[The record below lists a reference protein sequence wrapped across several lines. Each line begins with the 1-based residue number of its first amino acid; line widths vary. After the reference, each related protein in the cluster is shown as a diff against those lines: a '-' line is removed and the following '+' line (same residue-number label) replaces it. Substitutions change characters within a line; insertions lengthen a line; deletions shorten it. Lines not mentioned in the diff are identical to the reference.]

1 MRCAL
6 VPRLVDRYARLVTAP
21 TINLRLS
28 GPEGSWITRALTDAG
43 MSVLDDGDGESA
55 SADVLIIDR
64 NHSELEELC
73 SEHSGVQIIVG
84 WDPLSPSD
92 MERLE
97 PREFFERPVPIARML
112 RTIRE
117 ALGLEASAAIP
128 TLSAPAEEEADVPEA
143 RERTIQLSDN
153 EDILSAIVRVDPEPN
168 SHIGAEPS
176 HSSTGALDAP
186 EGAGPRPGL
195 EGLQLSPHLNEL
207 LRAADR
213 RLFPGES
220 PLDLRFPVGEED
232 AHQLVP
238 DELLAEVALP
248 LDVQNA
254 ADPLEAFTF
263 VGTPDLLDTAAGRRA
278 PKDSTPHTISGSI
291 RPSISLVPSSGG
303 DLTSP
308 SVATDLTKEGM
319 LPVGGALRM
328 FWQLRQ
334 TRGTELRLEVAGG
347 AVVTFSIKRGR
358 VIDMRGPA
366 HSRVAEELRDVG
378 LLGAMTHNEQ
388 EAREAIDAAVKSG
401 RLSAFERDA
410 RLRRTRE
417 LLVGELCRAHESRF
431 VLTEDKLSAPKRIF
445 ARPLIVVA
453 TERMRAELGAGDALR
468 WLGIK
473 PTSTLWLAPSFGEM
487 ADAVQL
493 APELVS
499 AFEASAGKPVVE
511 LLSSIAAT
519 EGAAGALFSLASA
532 EALRFEAGE
541 KAAANAD
548 SLRTRIGRAHA
559 LALEGDYFDIL
570 GISRNA
576 SSRQV
581 KEAHQLLIKALTHLD
596 LGALGLEDLEGPRD
610 EAVEA
615 IEDAFEVLRHERLRK
630 LYIAGLAS

>member
-1 MRCAL
+1 MS
-6 VPRLVDRYARLVTAP
+6 TT
-21 TINLRLS
+21 TIDLRLS
-28 GPEGSWITRALTDAG
+28 GPEGSWITRALSDAG
-43 MSVLDDGDGESA
+43 MEVIESEEGEA
-55 SADVLIIDR
+55 PDADVLIIDR
-64 NHSELEELC
+64 NHAELEKITTGY
-73 SEHSGVQIIVG
+73 SGVLIIVG
-84 WDPLSPSD
+84 WDPLTPTD
-92 MERLE
+92 LERLE
-97 PREFFERPVPIARML
+97 PHSFYERPVPIARLL

-117 ALGLEASAAIP
+117 ALGLESPAVVP
-128 TLSAPAEEEADVPEA
+128 TLTAPAPKDDETPNAPEA
-143 RERTIQLSDN
+143 RELTVQLSDS
-153 EDILSAIVRVDPEPN
+153 EDILSAIVRVDPEP
-168 SHIGAEPS
+168 SPPPMRTGEAS

-186 EGAGPRPGL
+186 EGAGPRFES

-213 RLFPGES
+213 RLFPGQS

-278 PKDSTPHTISGSI
+278 PKDATPHTVSGSV
-291 RPSISLVPSSGG
+291 RPPMSLVSSTGSE
-303 DLTSP
+303 LTSP

-319 LPVGGALRM
+319 LPAGGALRM

-347 AVVTFSIKRGR
+347 VSVTFSIKRGR
-358 VIDMRGPA
+358 VAEMRGPA
-366 HSRVAEELRDVG
+366 NSRVAEALRNEG
-378 LLGAMTHNEQ
+378 LLGAMTHTEE
-388 EAREAIDAAVKSG
+388 EAQAALDDAVKAG

-410 RLRRTRE
+410 RLRVERE
-417 LLVGELCRAHESRF
+417 LIIGELCRAHESRF
-431 VLTEDKLSAPKRIF
+431 VLTEANITATKRLF
-445 ARPLIVVA
+445 ARPLIVIA
-453 TERMRAELGAGDALR
+453 TERVRAELGAGDALR

-473 PTSTLWLAPSFGEM
+473 PASTLWLAPNFVEM
-487 ADAVQL
+487 SNAVEL
-493 APELVS
+493 PPELAA
-499 AFEASAGKPVVE
+499 AFEAAAGRPVVE
-511 LLSSIAAT
+511 LLSSVAAT
-519 EGAAGALFSLASA
+519 AGAAGALFSLASA
-532 EALRFEAGE
+532 EALRFEAGQ
-541 KAAANAD
+541 KATANAD
-548 SLRTRIGRAHA
+548 SLRSRIERAHA

-576 SSRQV
+576 TSRQV

-596 LGALGLEDLEGPRD
+596 LESLGLEDLEGPRD

>member
-1 MRCAL
+1 MS
-6 VPRLVDRYARLVTAP
+6 TT
-21 TINLRLS
+21 TIDLRLL

-43 MSVLDDGDGESA
+43 MKVVESADGEA
-55 SADVLIIDR
+55 STADGEATTSDVLIIDG
-64 NHSELEELC
+64 NHADLDVLTQA
-73 SEHSGVQIIVG
+73 HSGVLIIVG
-84 WDPLSPSD
+84 WDPLTPTD
-92 MERLE
+92 KERLE
-97 PREFFERPVPIARML
+97 PLAFYERPVPIARLL

-117 ALGLEASAAIP
+117 AFGLESPAVVP
-128 TLSAPAEEEADVPEA
+128 TLTAPALQESEAPSAPEA
-143 RERTIQLSDN
+143 RELTVQLSDN
-153 EDILSAIVRVDPEPN
+153 EDLLSAIVRVEPEP
-168 SHIGAEPS
+168 SPPIRSTEPS

-186 EGAGPRPGL
+186 EGAGPRSGS

-248 LDVQNA
+248 LDVQNT

-278 PKDSTPHTISGSI
+278 PKDSTPHTVSGSI
-291 RPSISLVPSSGG
+291 RPSMSLVSPTGS

-319 LPVGGALRM
+319 LPAGGALRM

-347 AVVTFSIKRGR
+347 VSVTFSIKRGR
-358 VIDMRGPA
+358 VAEMRGPA
-366 HSRVAEELRDVG
+366 HSRVAEALRNEG
-378 LLGAMTHNEQ
+378 LLGAMTHTDE
-388 EAREAIDAAVKSG
+388 EAQAALEDAVKAG
-401 RLSAFERDA
+401 RLTPFERDA
-410 RLRRTRE
+410 RLRVERE
-417 LLVGELCRAHESRF
+417 LIIGELCRAHESRF
-431 VLTEDKLSAPKRIF
+431 VLTEANITATKRVF

-453 TERMRAELGAGDALR
+453 TERVRAELGAGDALR

-473 PTSTLWLAPSFGEM
+473 PVSTLWLAPNFVEM
-487 ADAVQL
+487 SSAVQL
-493 APELVS
+493 PPELVS
-499 AFEASAGKPVVE
+499 AFEAGAGRPVVE

-519 EGAAGALFSLASA
+519 AGAAGALFSLASA
-532 EALRFEAGE
+532 EALRFEPGE
-541 KAAANAD
+541 KASANAD
-548 SLRTRIGRAHA
+548 SLSARIERAHG

-576 SSRQV
+576 TSRQV

-596 LGALGLEDLEGPRD
+596 LGSLGLEDLEGPRD

>member
-1 MRCAL
+1 MK
-6 VPRLVDRYARLVTAP
+6 VV
-21 TINLRLS
+21 
-28 GPEGSWITRALTDAG
+28 E
-43 MSVLDDGDGESA
+43 SVESETP
-55 SADVLIIDR
+55 SANVLLIDR
-64 NHSELEELC
+64 NHTELEDLAKA
-73 SEHSGVQIIVG
+73 HSGVLIIVG
-84 WDPLSPSD
+84 WDPLTPTD
-92 MERLE
+92 LERLE
-97 PREFFERPVPIARML
+97 PHAFYERPVPIARLL

-117 ALGLEASAAIP
+117 ALGLESPAVVP
-128 TLSAPAEEEADVPEA
+128 TLSAPARDEEDTPSAPEA
-143 RERTIQLSDN
+143 RELTVQLSDS
-153 EDILSAIVRVDPEPN
+153 EDVLSAIVRVDPEP
-168 SHIGAEPS
+168 SPPMRTGEPS

-186 EGAGPRPGL
+186 EGAAPHFES

-278 PKDSTPHTISGSI
+278 PKDATPHTLSGSV
-291 RPSISLVPSSGG
+291 RPPMSLVSSTGG
-303 DLTSP
+303 DLTSA

-319 LPVGGALRM
+319 LPAGGALRM
-328 FWQLRQ
+328 LWQLRQ

-347 AVVTFSIKRGR
+347 VAVTFSIKRGR
-358 VIDMRGPA
+358 VAEMRGPA
-366 HSRVAEELRDVG
+366 HSRVAEALRNEG
-378 LLGAMTHNEQ
+378 LLGAMTHSEE
-388 EAREAIDAAVKSG
+388 EAQAALEEAVKAG

-410 RLRRTRE
+410 RLRIERE
-417 LLVGELCRAHESRF
+417 LIIGELCRAHESRF
-431 VLTEDKLSAPKRIF
+431 VLTEANITTTKRLF

-453 TERMRAELGAGDALR
+453 TERVRAELGAGDALR

-473 PTSTLWLAPSFGEM
+473 PSSTLWLAPNFTEIC
-487 ADAVQL
+487 AAVEL
-493 APELVS
+493 PPELVS
-499 AFEASAGKPVVE
+499 AFEASAGRPIVE

-519 EGAAGALFSLASA
+519 AGAAGALFSLASA
-532 EALRFEAGE
+532 EALRFEPGQ

-548 SLRTRIGRAHA
+548 SLRSRIERAHA

-570 GISRNA
+570 GIARNA
-576 SSRQV
+576 TSRQV

-596 LGALGLEDLEGPRD
+596 LESLGLEDLVGPRD